1 MAVQHAVDM
10 AAKAGQDA
18 LIAAVEQTEAWCKR
32 YREHQTFIIYQMFHL
47 NKIFLEEKKR
57 LQMRS
62 RMTQWIIWWKIEL

>member
-32 YREHQTFIIYQMFHL
+32 YREHQTFIKCVLFEQNIL
-47 NKIFLEEKKR
+47 LEEKKR

-62 RMTQWIIWWKIEL
+62 RMTQWIIWSKIEL

>member
-1 MAVQHAVDM
+1 M

-32 YREHQTFIIYQMFHL
+32 YRESNFYQVCVLFEQNM
-47 NKIFLEEKKR
+47 IVGEKRR